1 MSESGETDVTGNVI
15 SLLSNVVKIGVTG
28 GTLTTNFVGG
38 TITIGGVSMT
48 ITAVNDTDSSVTVAA
63 LADIPIVLVDDD
75 DFNSNDGGALR
86 GDEGEAVAELSDT
99 FSLMQNSDDPTKN
112 VYAPA
117 YIRPE
122 YDGGGSA
129 ANNSSLPFV
138 LNNPP
143 SSDLNAVVSQIESGR
158 NSGPNESDSFWV
170 LYVQVT
176 YQGPQARDCDPNTE
190 NATVGQTPSYGS
202 TNDVTNSA
210 GVPQGGQGSLVALET
225 SRG

>member
-1 MSESGETDVTGNVI
+1 VSESGETDVIGNVI

-28 GTLTTNFVGG
+28 GTLNTNFVGG
-38 TITIGGVSMT
+38 TITIGGVRMT

-63 LADIPIVLVDDD
+63 LADIPMVLVDDD

-122 YDGGGSA
+122 YELSGKETDQVALEEFVAIFGGSA
-129 ANNSSLPFV
+129 YGDYASFLLAQHYFSKGDYERARMHFERLAGKSDFV
-138 LNNPP
+138 FAGKALDYLVKSKRNLN
-143 SSDLNAVVSQIESGR
+143 
-158 NSGPNESDSFWV
+158 
-170 LYVQVT
+170 
-176 YQGPQARDCDPNTE
+176 
-190 NATVGQTPSYGS
+190 TP
-202 TNDVTNSA
+202 
-210 GVPQGGQGSLVALET
+210 
-225 SRG
+225 